1 MMVMA
6 FDFWDTKRTLGIEL
20 DTESV
25 GIDIIKRNQ
34 TFSIEDVTYLITKV
48 FKKKSLGRQK
58 LIETRMVKYK
68 VPNTVTTHVHK
79 CAHKLREMEN
89 MTVEGRKMLVEK
101 YGESTINGWQKHGRV
116 KLKMDTLAHQCPGC
130 KTVFYKDKNLNP
142 KSFEV
147 TSLKGK
153 KKLKSRKKR

>member
-1 MMVMA
+1 MIVTA
-6 FDFWDTKRTLGIEL
+6 FDFWDTGRTLGVQL
-20 DTESV
+20 DTETI
-25 GIDIIKRNQ
+25 GLDKIKKNQ
-34 TFSIEDVTYLITKV
+34 TFNIEDVTYMVTKV
-48 FKKKSLGRQK
+48 FKKKSLGDQK

-79 CAHKLREMEN
+79 CAHKLREMQN
-89 MTVEGRKMLVEK
+89 ITIEGRKILVEK
-101 YGESTINGWQKHGRV
+101 YGESTVNSWDKFGRV

-130 KTVFYKDKNLNP
+130 KTVFYKDKNLKP

-153 KKLKSRKKR
+153 KKLKRRKK